1 MMEITHPTRNTNFT
15 FIRITEADS
24 VEKSLSRT
32 ITMEE
37 IGIGRH

>member
-1 MMEITHPTRNTNFT
+1 MMEITRPTRNTN
-15 FIRITEADS
+15 FIRITEADP

-37 IGIGRH
+37 IGIGRN